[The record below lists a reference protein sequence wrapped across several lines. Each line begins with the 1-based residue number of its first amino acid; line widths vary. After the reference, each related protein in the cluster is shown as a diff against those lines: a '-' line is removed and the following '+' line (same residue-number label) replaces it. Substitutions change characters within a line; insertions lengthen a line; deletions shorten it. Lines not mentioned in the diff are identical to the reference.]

1 MNLSMVLLLN
11 LSPYLLGLLSLVLIV
26 SIYVTLT
33 LFAPLMSPNTSHK
46 MSIFIIFT
54 FSLLLA
60 LFTVLLSLLFSNILL
75 CENVEELPTI
85 MEINNLH
92 LTESLKEARINLNG
106 ASGIYCLINQDTG
119 TIYIGSSV
127 NLYDRI
133 LNHLTG
139 NSSNLHLQNAILK
152 YSLAAFTFKVIEQCS
167 KSLLLE
173 REQYWLDWLF
183 SLPRSLRYNFL
194 PTAGSRL
201 GLPHTEETKA
211 KMRSRVHSDETK
223 AKMSATKKGQ
233 VLAEEVKVKIS
244 LSRGGSPVFIYDA
257 NTFELLSIQ
266 PSARAAGRYLNIA
279 DKTVTKYIKLGSV
292 YCGYLFRASAPRA
305 EPGGRP
311 PPKGGE
317 EID

>member
-1 MNLSMVLLLN
+1 MR
-11 LSPYLLGLLSLVLIV
+11 
-26 SIYVTLT
+26 
-33 LFAPLMSPNTSHK
+33 
-46 MSIFIIFT
+46 IFLIFT
-54 FSLLLA
+54 FNLLLA

-75 CENVEELPTI
+75 CENMEELPTI
-85 MEINNLH
+85 IEINNLH
-92 LTESLKEARINLNG
+92 FTESLKEARINLNG

-119 TIYIGSSV
+119 AMYIGSSV

-139 NSSNLHLQNAILK
+139 NISNLHIQNAILK

-173 REQYWLDWLF
+173 RKQYWLDWLF

-201 GLPHTEETKA
+201 GLPHIEETKA
-211 KMRSRVHSDETK
+211 KMRGKVHSDKSK
-223 AKMSATKKGQ
+223 AKISAAKKGQ
-233 VLAEEVKVKIS
+233 ARAEEVKIKIS
-244 LSRGGSPVFIYDA
+244 LSRGGSPIFIYDA
-257 NTFELLSIQ
+257 NTFELLFIQ
-266 PSARAAGRYLNIA
+266 PSARVAGRYLNIA

-292 YCGYLFRASAPRA
+292 YCGYLFRAS
-305 EPGGRP
+305 
-311 PPKGGE
+311 